1 MTDKPAVALL
11 VGLVSITLLTACEQ
25 KSAFRCEGTIDE
37 ISSGGVMRGQEK
49 PYTLFMVLTEFGFP
63 FNRHSAGSVWIDAP
77 GTIILRYSPLTK
89 LGYHLDGCLAAGEL
103 EAYCCCASYNKL
115 SQSLYLQMPPNN
127 VFRGNCVPIERDI

>member
-1 MTDKPAVALL
+1 MTGRPTVALL
-11 VGLVSITLLTACEQ
+11 VSLVGITLLTACEQ

-37 ISSGGVMRGQEK
+37 ISSGGVMRGQET
-49 PYTLFMVLTEFGFP
+49 PQTLFMVLTEFGFP
-63 FNRHSAGSVWIDAP
+63 FNRHSAGSVRLETPLWGP
-77 GTIILRYSPLTK
+77 YSSPLTK

-127 VFRGNCVPIERDI
+127 VFKGNCVPIKRDI